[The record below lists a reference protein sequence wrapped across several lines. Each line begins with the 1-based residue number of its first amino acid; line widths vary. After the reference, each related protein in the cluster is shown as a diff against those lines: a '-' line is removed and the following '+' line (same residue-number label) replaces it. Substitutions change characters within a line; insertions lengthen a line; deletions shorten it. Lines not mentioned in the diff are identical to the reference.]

1 MFKFEDNKCYH
12 MPAHFGGWDYST
24 AGAVYRDTVQISYT
38 YTTDG
43 NRLADY
49 LPEGFELLRPE
60 LCITY
65 IQSREIEWL
74 GGSAYNLIEV
84 SAPARFQGQQDQVE
98 GFFALVVWE
107 NKTAPILGGREETG
121 IPKIYADIEDLH
133 KIQQNYFTNAS
144 YEGNTF
150 LLLEMHGAQPLDAS
164 KLAEVK
170 ARPIER
176 VLFGWRYIPKIGGPG
191 ADLSQPTLYPQSLEV
206 DSAWIGKGTVQWT
219 QLKPEQ
225 NPQQWY
231 IIMALAELPI
241 IELSPAMMVRG
252 VATLK
257 SMQARVL
264 K

>member
-1 MFKFEDNKCYH
+1 MFKFEDHKCYQ
-12 MPAHFGGWDYST
+12 MPAHFGGWDYAPT
-24 AGAVYRDTVQISYT
+24 GTIYRDMVQITYT
-38 YTTDG
+38 CTTDG

-74 GGSAYNLIEV
+74 GWAAYNLIEA
-84 SAPARFQGQQDQVE
+84 SAPARFQGHHDRVE
-98 GFFALVVWE
+98 GYFALVVWE
-107 NKTAPILGGREETG
+107 NKTAPILGGREQTG

-150 LLLEMHGAQPLDAS
+150 LRLEMHGAQPVDAQ
-164 KLAEVK
+164 KLAEIK
-170 ARPIER
+170 AHPVEK
-176 VLFGWRYIPKIGGPG
+176 VLFGWRYIPKVGGPG
-191 ADLSQPTLYPQSLEV
+191 AELSQPILYPQSLEV

-225 NPQQWY
+225 SPQQWQ
-231 IIMALAELPI
+231 IIKALAELPI
-241 IELSPAMMVRG
+241 IELTPAMMVKG

>member
-1 MFKFEDNKCYH
+1 
-12 MPAHFGGWDYST
+12 MPAHFGGWDYSPT
-24 AGAVYRDTVQISYT
+24 GTIYRDTTQISYT
-38 YTTDG
+38 YPTDG
-43 NRLADY
+43 NRLTDY

-60 LCITY
+60 LHITY

-150 LLLEMHGAQPLDAS
+150 LRLEIQGAQPLDAP
-164 KLAEVK
+164 KLVEMK
-170 ARPIER
+170 AHPIDK
-176 VLFGWRYIPKIGGPG
+176 VLLGWRYIPKIGGPG

-206 DSAWIGKGTVQWT
+206 DSAWTGKGVVEWT
-219 QLKPEQ
+219 QLRPAYS
-225 NPQQWY
+225 PQQWH
-231 IIMALAELPI
+231 IIKALAELPI
-241 IELSPAMMVRG
+241 IELTPAMMLKG
-252 VATLK
+252 IATLK
-257 SMQARVL
+257 STQARVL